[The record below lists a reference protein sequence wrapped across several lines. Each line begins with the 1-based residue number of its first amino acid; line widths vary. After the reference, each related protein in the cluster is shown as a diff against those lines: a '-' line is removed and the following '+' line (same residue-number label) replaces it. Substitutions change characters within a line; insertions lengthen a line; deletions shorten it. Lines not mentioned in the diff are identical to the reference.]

1 MSATRIIL
9 DEQFAINRRY
19 RVILFALE
27 VPVSRKFPKGI
38 KAKFVLIDV
47 EGNFPR
53 LLVDNHEPFGFH
65 MHMGLP
71 KNKDIRVE
79 LPVNDHNDALVL
91 FYREVDRILENEQG

>member
-9 DEQFAINRRY
+9 DEKFAINNRY
-19 RVILFALE
+19 RVVLYALE
-27 VPVSRKFPKGI
+27 VPVSEKFPHGI

-65 MHMGLP
+65 MHTELP
-71 KNKDIRVE
+71 EDKEVRVE
-79 LPVNDHNDALVL
+79 LPVTDHNAALAL
-91 FYREVDRILENEQG
+91 FYQEVERILKDAK

>member
-9 DEQFAINRRY
+9 DEKFAINNRF
-19 RVILFALE
+19 RVVLYALE
-27 VPVSRKFPKGI
+27 VPVSEKFPNGI

-65 MHMGLP
+65 MHTALP
-71 KNKDIRVE
+71 ENKDVRVE
-79 LPVNDHNDALVL
+79 LPVTDHNAALAL
-91 FYREVDRILENEQG
+91 FCEEVERILKNE